1 MMVAS
6 FFVTE
11 KLSNQDLDK
20 VAELSTEE
28 MQRILERSLTD
39 AQVKVDNMVDQVIDH
54 SIEKSMEVVERALD
68 KETNEKMRAITEY
81 SDTVLESIHK
91 THNEVMFLYSM
102 LNDKHSEL
110 TKYAGNLA
118 QLAIHLEELQEN
130 IQKTVSESDDILQKV
145 RESQQALP
153 ASSSIDVAEES
164 LSVEEQEE
172 ILEEQVQLKNTYYTL
187 TDGSSIAIGECLSYD
202 LPESEIYRRIIRSS
216 ERMAPQRD
224 FSFGTGDSCV
234 TKIKKRH
241 MNLNRLRK
249 LQFLNHFQKLQKI

>member
-1 MMVAS
+1 MTTIEIILLIIGVVMMVAS

-20 VAELSTEE
+20 IAELSTEE

-39 AQVKVDNMVDQVIDH
+39 AQIKVDNMVDQVIDH

-91 THNEVMFLYSM
+91 THNEVMFLYSL

-130 IQKTVSESDDILQKV
+130 IQKTLEQSDDMISAARTPAKPAKAPEPVLPKPEPKPEAPVIPQKAEDEAISHNQMILNMYRKGKNAV
-145 RESQQALP
+145 DIAKELGLGVGEVKLVIGLFRE
-153 ASSSIDVAEES
+153 E
-164 LSVEEQEE
+164 
-172 ILEEQVQLKNTYYTL
+172 
-187 TDGSSIAIGECLSYD
+187 D
-202 LPESEIYRRIIRSS
+202 L
-216 ERMAPQRD
+216 
-224 FSFGTGDSCV
+224 
-234 TKIKKRH
+234 
-241 MNLNRLRK
+241 
-249 LQFLNHFQKLQKI
+249 

>member
-1 MMVAS
+1 MTTIEIILLIIGVVMMVAS

-20 VAELSTEE
+20 IAELSTEE

-39 AQVKVDNMVDQVIDH
+39 AQIKVDNMVDQVIDH

-130 IQKTVSESDDILQKV
+130 IQKTLEQSDDMISAARTPAKPAKAPEPVLPKPEPKPEAPVIPQKAEDEAISHNQMILNMYRKGKNAV
-145 RESQQALP
+145 DIAKELGLGVGEVKLVIGLFRE
-153 ASSSIDVAEES
+153 E
-164 LSVEEQEE
+164 
-172 ILEEQVQLKNTYYTL
+172 
-187 TDGSSIAIGECLSYD
+187 D
-202 LPESEIYRRIIRSS
+202 L
-216 ERMAPQRD
+216 
-224 FSFGTGDSCV
+224 
-234 TKIKKRH
+234 
-241 MNLNRLRK
+241 
-249 LQFLNHFQKLQKI
+249 

>member
-1 MMVAS
+1 MTTIEIILLIIGVVMMVAS

-20 VAELSTEE
+20 IAELSTEE

-39 AQVKVDNMVDQVIDH
+39 AQIKVDNMVDQVIDH

-110 TKYAGNLA
+110 TKDAGNLA

-130 IQKTVSESDDILQKV
+130 IQKTLEQSDDMISAARTPAKPAKAPEPVLPKPEPKPEAPVIPQKAEDEAISHNQMILNMYRKGKNAV
-145 RESQQALP
+145 DIAKELGLGVGEVKLVIGLFRE
-153 ASSSIDVAEES
+153 E
-164 LSVEEQEE
+164 
-172 ILEEQVQLKNTYYTL
+172 
-187 TDGSSIAIGECLSYD
+187 D
-202 LPESEIYRRIIRSS
+202 L
-216 ERMAPQRD
+216 
-224 FSFGTGDSCV
+224 
-234 TKIKKRH
+234 
-241 MNLNRLRK
+241 
-249 LQFLNHFQKLQKI
+249 

>member
-1 MMVAS
+1 M
-6 FFVTE
+6 
-11 KLSNQDLDK
+11 KK
-20 VAELSTEE
+20 
-28 MQRILERSLTD
+28 ILERNLND
-39 AQVKVDNMVDQVIDH
+39 AQVKVNHMVDQVIDQ
-54 SIEKSMEVVERALD
+54 SIEKSMEIVERSLD
-68 KETNEKMRAITEY
+68 KETNEKMRVLTEY

-164 LSVEEQEE
+164 LSIEEQEE
-172 ILEEQVQLKNTYYTL
+172 ILEEQEEELVNHNELILERYREGRTAIE
-187 TDGSSIAIGECLSYD
+187 IARELGLGVGEVKLVIGLFREEEL
-202 LPESEIYRRIIRSS
+202 
-216 ERMAPQRD
+216 
-224 FSFGTGDSCV
+224 
-234 TKIKKRH
+234 
-241 MNLNRLRK
+241 
-249 LQFLNHFQKLQKI
+249 

>member
-1 MMVAS
+1 MTAIEIVLLIIGVVMMVAS
-6 FFVTE
+6 FFIAE

-28 MQRILERSLTD
+28 MQRILERSLND
-39 AQVKVDNMVDQVIDH
+39 AQIKVDNMVDQVIDH

-118 QLAIHLEELQEN
+118 QLAIHLEELQEQ
-130 IQKTVSESDDILQKV
+130 IQNTVDHSDEILS
-145 RESQQALP
+145 RSQEMAEAPRRPEPVLP
-153 ASSSIDVAEES
+153 EELQMPEAEFFT
-164 LSVEEQEE
+164 EEQAAEKSNHNQMILDMYRNGKDAVEIAKELGLGVGEVKLVIGLFREE
-172 ILEEQVQLKNTYYTL
+172 EL
-187 TDGSSIAIGECLSYD
+187 
-202 LPESEIYRRIIRSS
+202 
-216 ERMAPQRD
+216 
-224 FSFGTGDSCV
+224 
-234 TKIKKRH
+234 
-241 MNLNRLRK
+241 
-249 LQFLNHFQKLQKI
+249 

>member
-1 MMVAS
+1 MSTIEIVLLVIGVVMMVAS

-28 MQRILERSLTD
+28 MRRILERSLTD

-118 QLAIHLEELQEN
+118 QLAINLEELQEN
-130 IQKTVSESDDILQKV
+130 IQNTVAHSDDILNRVQ
-145 RESQQALP
+145 ESAIPVLKKC
-153 ASSSIDVAEES
+153 S
-164 LSVEEQEE
+164 L
-172 ILEEQVQLKNTYYTL
+172 I
-187 TDGSSIAIGECLSYD
+187 
-202 LPESEIYRRIIRSS
+202 
-216 ERMAPQRD
+216 
-224 FSFGTGDSCV
+224 
-234 TKIKKRH
+234 
-241 MNLNRLRK
+241 
-249 LQFLNHFQKLQKI
+249 

>member
-1 MMVAS
+1 MSTLEVVLIVVGIVLMIAS
-6 FFVTE
+6 FFITE
-11 KLSNQDLDK
+11 KLTNQELDK
-20 VAELSTEE
+20 IAELSTEE
-28 MQRILERSLTD
+28 MKKILERNLND
-39 AQVKVDNMVDQVIDH
+39 AQVKVNHMVDQVIDQ
-54 SIEKSMEVVERALD
+54 SIEKSMEIVERSLD
-68 KETNEKMRAITEY
+68 KETNEKMRVLTEY

-145 RESQQALP
+145 QESQQALP

-172 ILEEQVQLKNTYYTL
+172 ILEEQEEELVNHNELILERYREGRTAIE
-187 TDGSSIAIGECLSYD
+187 IARELGLGVGEVKLVIGLFREEEL
-202 LPESEIYRRIIRSS
+202 
-216 ERMAPQRD
+216 
-224 FSFGTGDSCV
+224 
-234 TKIKKRH
+234 
-241 MNLNRLRK
+241 
-249 LQFLNHFQKLQKI
+249 

>member
-1 MMVAS
+1 MTTLEIVLIIIGLVMMVAS

-102 LNDKHSEL
+102 LNVKHSVL
-110 TKYAGNLA
+110 TKYSGNLPTIYFDRIA
-118 QLAIHLEELQEN
+118 RLRNWNRILRIRWNSRKRFWILSKSLLLYLQ
-130 IQKTVSESDDILQKV
+130 Q
-145 RESQQALP
+145 
-153 ASSSIDVAEES
+153 
-164 LSVEEQEE
+164 
-172 ILEEQVQLKNTYYTL
+172 
-187 TDGSSIAIGECLSYD
+187 
-202 LPESEIYRRIIRSS
+202 
-216 ERMAPQRD
+216 PQR
-224 FSFGTGDSCV
+224 
-234 TKIKKRH
+234 
-241 MNLNRLRK
+241 RLT
-249 LQFLNHFQKLQKI
+249 

>member
-1 MMVAS
+1 MTTLEIVLIIIGLVMMVAS

-118 QLAIHLEELQEN
+118 QLAIHLEELEQDIEN
-130 IQKTVSESDDILQKV
+130 TVEQSEAILDTVQKSASVSAAAPKASDV
-145 RESQQALP
+145 
-153 ASSSIDVAEES
+153 
-164 LSVEEQEE
+164 
-172 ILEEQVQLKNTYYTL
+172 
-187 TDGSSIAIGECLSYD
+187 
-202 LPESEIYRRIIRSS
+202 
-216 ERMAPQRD
+216 
-224 FSFGTGDSCV
+224 
-234 TKIKKRH
+234 
-241 MNLNRLRK
+241 
-249 LQFLNHFQKLQKI
+249 

>member
-1 MMVAS
+1 MTTLEIVLIIIGLVMMVAS

-118 QLAIHLEELQEN
+118 QLAIHLEELEQDVQGTLAQSDA
-130 IQKTVSESDDILQKV
+130 ILDTVKKSATVS
-145 RESQQALP
+145 A
-153 ASSSIDVAEES
+153 ASVKPDTAKAPEPPKPVPEPKAEEPA
-164 LSVEEQEE
+164 LMEKPE
-172 ILEEQVQLKNTYYTL
+172 
-187 TDGSSIAIGECLSYD
+187 DDRGSS
-202 LPESEIYRRIIRSS
+202 
-216 ERMAPQRD
+216 
-224 FSFGTGDSCV
+224 
-234 TKIKKRH
+234 
-241 MNLNRLRK
+241 N
-249 LQFLNHFQKLQKI
+249 QKILDLYRKGKSAVDIAKELGLGVGEVKLVIGLFREEDL

>member
-1 MMVAS
+1 MATIEIVLLVIGVIMMVGS
-6 FFVTE
+6 FFITE
-11 KLSNQDLDK
+11 KLSNGDLDK
-20 VAELSTEE
+20 IAELSTEE

-118 QLAIHLEELQEN
+118 QLAIHLEELEQDIEN
-130 IQKTVSESDDILQKV
+130 TVEQSEAILDTVQKSASVSAAAPKAADV
-145 RESQQALP
+145 RMPETP
-153 ASSSIDVAEES
+153 KPVPEPKAEEPAPP
-164 LSVEEQEE
+164 EKPEDER
-172 ILEEQVQLKNTYYTL
+172 
-187 TDGSSIAIGECLSYD
+187 GSS
-202 LPESEIYRRIIRSS
+202 
-216 ERMAPQRD
+216 
-224 FSFGTGDSCV
+224 
-234 TKIKKRH
+234 
-241 MNLNRLRK
+241 N
-249 LQFLNHFQKLQKI
+249 QKILDLYRKGKSAVDIAKELGLGVGEVKLVIGLFREEDL